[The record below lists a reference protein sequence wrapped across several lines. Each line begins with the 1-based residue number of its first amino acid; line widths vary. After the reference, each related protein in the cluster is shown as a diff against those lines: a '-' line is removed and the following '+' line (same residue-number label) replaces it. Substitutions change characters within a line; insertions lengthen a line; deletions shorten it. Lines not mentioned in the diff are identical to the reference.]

1 RPFLL
6 DWVPS
11 VQAGLDAISRSP
23 YDVCLLDLRLPDGD
37 GIQFLTEANRR
48 GIRCPIVLLTGQGE
62 YPDDLQAMQ
71 AGAADFLVKAE
82 LTPSSLERSIRY
94 AVESVAATESVR

>member
-1 RPFLL
+1 MGLPPLRILLVEDEESDYWMTRRLLAASDKRPFLL
-6 DWVPS
+6 DWVAS

-48 GIRCPIVLLTGQGE
+48 GIRCPIILLTGQGD
-62 YPDDLQAMQ
+62 YPDDVQAM
-71 AGAADFLVKAE
+71 
-82 LTPSSLERSIRY
+82 
-94 AVESVAATESVR
+94 